1 MNLQLTIALNA
12 EALSAVQ
19 DLAAAIRS
27 VGGVGAIGN
36 QTSIKVS
43 GSAGT
48 AVADTK
54 EPENDEGPFFWA
66 DESTGFFG
74 EVPTLA
80 AYNKLKKKDAGVYR
94 IPANVHAEKV
104 EALRLKNET
113 EAAEKKAAAAAK
125 KAAAEK
131 KPAAKSDADIPSFD
145 DLIATF
151 SAYLPKD
158 LDAAERKVRHAFVKP
173 MLERF
178 GVEKAG
184 QIGDEH
190 RALAINLVQRKMA
203 GEDIDP
209 TDAEFEAIDAD
220 EDGLV

>member
-1 MNLQLTIALNA
+1 MNLQLTISLNP
-12 EALSAVQ
+12 EALSAVN

-27 VGGVGAIGN
+27 IGSVGHTAAAAINVLGAAAEESK
-36 QTSIKVS
+36 TT
-43 GSAGT
+43 T
-48 AVADTK
+48 A
-54 EPENDEGPFFWA
+54 DEGPFYWA

-80 AYNKLKKKDAGVYR
+80 AYNKLKKKDPGVYR
-94 IPANVHAEKV
+94 ITDSIHASKV
-104 EALRLKNET
+104 EALREKNE
-113 EAAEKKAAAAAK
+113 ADAAAK
-125 KAAAEK
+125 KSAAKKPAATEK
-131 KPAAKSDADIPSFD
+131 KPATKSDDEAPSIE
-145 DLIATF
+145 DLIAVF

-158 LDAAERKVRHAFVKP
+158 LEADERKVRHAFVKP
-173 MLERF
+173 MLTRF
-178 GVEKAG
+178 GAAKASE
-184 QIGDEH
+184 ITDEH